1 MSWFGLLLLFELI
14 SNSYPNA
21 LGTSVIDYQL
31 VSFLLQPQKK
41 IKSQIVPVTRTPHCG
56 ILENPAGCIHFLSS
70 FFLKKKFFNFIFQ
83 FLLFSLLLYPREAN
97 TH

>member
-70 FFLKKKFFNFIFQ
+70 FF
-83 FLLFSLLLYPREAN
+83 
-97 TH
+97 